1 MLVDEPSSTTRS
13 QGTICRGGLYTSG
26 MKSKRFMPLVNL
38 ALRRLRQRTD
48 VDFSRLEAEIIC
60 PEETQACGPLIYLDG
75 QLDRV
80 KMGSP
85 FNPLDVELE
94 QIRATE
100 VWHAPAIRYTLS
112 DCMVHDAGFDKF
124 KTSYRKSRLRQ
135 PDFLFSPVTEVA
147 SLSYGMTSTSHMFFG
162 HWLQDALPAAL
173 LARPDEAL
181 LLDVLTD
188 GAHAAQYV
196 KAAELHPLPQ
206 GVYLARKLHFYQD
219 FSQGP
224 SKRAR
229 LATLRARL
237 AANISDGQRYKPGS
251 AVYFRRGHTGVARLI
266 ENEDELIRVLT
277 DRGFEIFDL
286 EGASVADIQQ
296 RFRHARMV
304 VSIEGSQQCHLS
316 FAMQPGACL
325 ISLIPSDRFTIVLL
339 GYARAVDL
347 LPGFLVIDPA
357 KEGYRVNLSD
367 LLRTLDLAEERLQNQ
382 PANNSPASHTAVNP
396 AIP

>member
-1 MLVDEPSSTTRS
+1 
-13 QGTICRGGLYTSG
+13 
-26 MKSKRFMPLVNL
+26 MPLVNL
-38 ALRRLRQRTD
+38 ALRQLRQRTD
-48 VDFSRLEAEIIC
+48 VDFSRIEAEIIC

-80 KMGSP
+80 RAGSP

-100 VWHAPAIRYTLS
+100 VWHAPTIRYTLS
-112 DCMVHDAGFDKF
+112 DCIVHDAGFDKF

-147 SLSYGMTSTSHMFFG
+147 SLSYSMTSTSHMFFG

-173 LARPDEAL
+173 LARPGEAL
-181 LLDVLTD
+181 LVDVRADT
-188 GAHAAQYV
+188 HAVEYV
-196 KAAELHPLPQ
+196 QAAELHPLPQ
-206 GVYLARKLHFYQD
+206 GVYFARKLHFYQD

-237 AANISDGQRYKPGS
+237 AATIPDGQRYKPGS

-316 FAMQPGACL
+316 FAMPPGACL
-325 ISLIPSDRFTIVLL
+325 ISLIPSDRFTMVLL

-347 LPGFLVIDPA
+347 LPGFLVIDPG
-357 KEGYRVNLSD
+357 KEGYRVNLSN
-367 LLRTLDLAEERLQNQ
+367 LLKTLDLAEERLQDQ
-382 PANNSPASHTAVNP
+382 PTNNSPVGHTAVSP
-396 AIP
+396 AAP

>member
-1 MLVDEPSSTTRS
+1 
-13 QGTICRGGLYTSG
+13 
-26 MKSKRFMPLVNL
+26 MPLVNL

-48 VDFSRLEAEIIC
+48 VDFSRIESEIIC
-60 PEETQACGPLIYLDG
+60 PEEMQACGPLIYLDG

-80 KMGSP
+80 KVGSP

-100 VWHAPAIRYTLS
+100 VWHAPTIRYTLS
-112 DCMVHDAGFDKF
+112 DCIVHDAGFDKF
-124 KTSYRKSRLRQ
+124 RTSYRKSRLQQ
-135 PDFLFSPVTEVA
+135 PDFLFSPVTEVDA
-147 SLSYGMTSTSHMFFG
+147 LSYSMSSTSHMFFG

-173 LARPDEAL
+173 LARPTEAL
-181 LLDVLTD
+181 LLDVRTD
-188 GAHAAQYV
+188 GAHAAEYV

-206 GVYLARKLHFYQD
+206 GVYFARKLHFYQD

-237 AANISDGQRYKPGS
+237 AAYIPDGQRYKPGS

-304 VSIEGSQQCHLS
+304 VSIEASQQCHLS
-316 FAMQPGACL
+316 FAMPPGACV
-325 ISLIPSDRFTIVLL
+325 ISLIPSDRFTMVLP

-347 LPGFLVIDPA
+347 LPGFLVIDSA
-357 KEGYRVNLSD
+357 KEGYRVNVND
-367 LLRTLDLAEERLQNQ
+367 MFKTLDLAEKQLEAHPLKIPGIESIRV
-382 PANNSPASHTAVNP
+382 SPNP
-396 AIP
+396 